1 MKLHQFSNGV
11 LISAAILTVS
21 KCDTEDGH
29 HESSF
34 VHTETATPH
43 CAYIN
48 EAESNEDLLLYPTN
62 DRIPRE
68 QLLAMRLASRVCLPK
83 PCDNLKAFSGFIP
96 VNDDK
101 TSYLFFLLIKAT
113 HTPWDKPLLLWLQ
126 GGPGKSSLFGQ
137 FLENGPLGINA
148 SGTLYHRHHTL
159 VKQFHVIYLDQ
170 PVGSG
175 YSFDTGGRYPST
187 LEEASIHI
195 MRFLRR
201 FLRLFPEYYGRSFY
215 IAGESYGARS
225 AIGVAQKV
233 STRYPWELP
242 LRFEGVMLG
251 VGFLFPLLEIINSTD
266 YLYYTGLLDDHGRQ
280 SFAQQFNKIQSFV
293 QTKDFRSAAMLLS
306 QTVLNLRV
314 DGRQSLFEKLTGF
327 QHHGSII
334 RPRRPAEVKA
344 YMTYANSEEFKKR
357 IHVNPSRDLD
367 STRMQIAMLLAMGD
381 FFVDQK
387 ETLLSVLNNWHALLY
402 TAQLDAVFPAVNL
415 ERCFRELNWRG
426 QKMFETARRRFWHR
440 DGNSSLELLGYEKRV
455 GTVMFNTVLF
465 GGHSVSL
472 DQSSAVSDLYSRFL
486 TFTQTKP
493 PRNSEEQA
501 ETNEPPVGV
510 NTCTEELSRIMS

>member
-215 IAGESYGARS
+215 IAGESYGAF
-225 AIGVAQKV
+225 
-233 STRYPWELP
+233 
-242 LRFEGVMLG
+242 LRF
-251 VGFLFPLLEIINSTD
+251 
-266 YLYYTGLLDDHGRQ
+266 
-280 SFAQQFNKIQSFV
+280 
-293 QTKDFRSAAMLLS
+293 TKQL
-306 QTVLNLRV
+306 
-314 DGRQSLFEKLTGF
+314 
-327 QHHGSII
+327 
-334 RPRRPAEVKA
+334 RRPPLALAGRRV
-344 YMTYANSEEFKKR
+344 
-357 IHVNPSRDLD
+357 SRGPWSGTPGSLQYLQLALTIVASRPTQEAAFLPESPHSFIAFAASVSRTIGYWSSPKGLD
-367 STRMQIAMLLAMGD
+367 TVPLGAST
-381 FFVDQK
+381 
-387 ETLLSVLNNWHALLY
+387 
-402 TAQLDAVFPAVNL
+402 AV
-415 ERCFRELNWRG
+415 RG
-426 QKMFETARRRFWHR
+426 SHARRRIPF
-440 DGNSSLELLGYEKRV
+440 SLARNNQLNRLP
-455 GTVMFNTVLF
+455 VL
-465 GGHSVSL
+465 HW
-472 DQSSAVSDLYSRFL
+472 A
-486 TFTQTKP
+486 
-493 PRNSEEQA
+493 A
-501 ETNEPPVGV
+501 
-510 NTCTEELSRIMS
+510 

>member
-1 MKLHQFSNGV
+1 MKLHQFSKGV
-11 LISAAILTVS
+11 LISAAILTAC
-21 KCDTEDGH
+21 KCNTENGH
-29 HESSF
+29 PEPSF
-34 VHTETATPH
+34 AATRSASPE

-48 EAESNEDLLLYPTN
+48 ETESDEDLLLYPTN
-62 DRIPRE
+62 DRIPPE
-68 QLLAMRLASRVCLPK
+68 DLLAMRLASRVCLPK
-83 PCDNLKAFSGFIP
+83 PCDNLRAFSGFIP

-113 HTPWDKPLLLWLQ
+113 HKPWEKPLLLWLQ

-159 VKQFHVIYLDQ
+159 VEQFHVIYLDQ

-175 YSFDTGGRYPST
+175 YSFNTENTYPST
-187 LEEASIHI
+187 LEEASVHI

-251 VGFLFPLLEIINSTD
+251 VGFLFPLLKIINSTD
-266 YLYYTGLLDDHGRQ
+266 YLYYAGLLDEHGRH
-280 SFAQQFNKIQSFV
+280 SFAQQFNKIQSLV
-293 QTKDFRSAAMLLS
+293 QAKQFQSAAMVLS
-306 QTVLNLRV
+306 QTVLNMHV
-314 DGRQSLFEKLTGF
+314 SRQPSLFEKLTGF
-327 QHHGSII
+327 EHHGSII
-334 RPRRPAEVKA
+334 RPRRPAEVEA
-344 YMTYANSEEFKKR
+344 YKNYANSEEFKKI
-357 IHVNPSRDLD
+357 IHVDPSRALD
-367 STRMQIAMLLAMGD
+367 STRMQIAMQLAVGD
-381 FFVDQK
+381 FFVDQE
-387 ETLLSVLNNWHALLY
+387 ETLLSVLNSRHVLLY

-426 QKMFETARRRFWHR
+426 RDMFKTARRRFWHR

-465 GGHSVSL
+465 GGHYVSL
-472 DQSSAVSDLYSRFL
+472 DQSSAISDLYSRFL
-486 TFTQTKP
+486 TFTATEP
-493 PRNSEEQA
+493 PSGNKEQA
-501 ETNEPPVGV
+501 ETDKPPADAT
-510 NTCTEELSRIMS
+510 TCIEELSRIIS